1 MVDKTISI
9 EDLVSQVPE
18 SVSYMMKKGIKCI
31 ACGEPIWGTLESA
44 AKEKGFTDEE
54 IEAFVLE
61 IRSLP
66 IRR

>member
-61 IRSLP
+61 IRTLP
-66 IRR
+66 MQR